1 MLEIAVMENGRGYT
15 STTVESVS
23 IRWGEMSRK
32 RINATVI
39 GVKFLIQDAVVQ
51 QDNI

>member
-1 MLEIAVMENGRGYT
+1 MLMEKDQGFI
-15 STTVESVS
+15 STTVESFS